1 MSKVLRRI
9 MLAVLVIA
17 GIIAGYRSIQD
28 STVPLDSLLAF
39 STAEDGYTILSWYDG
54 DHTVIAH
61 VGRNGSADKSIRFRT
76 ESGDSMYNIKGVASG
91 ARYT

>member
-28 STVPLDSLLAF
+28 STVPLDSLLDDNRRSKKIF
-39 STAEDGYTILSWYDG
+39 K
-54 DHTVIAH
+54 
-61 VGRNGSADKSIRFRT
+61 R
-76 ESGDSMYNIKGVASG
+76 
-91 ARYT
+91 

>member
-28 STVPLDSLLAF
+28 STVPW
-39 STAEDGYTILSWYDG
+39 ILFWHS
-54 DHTVIAH
+54 V
-61 VGRNGSADKSIRFRT
+61 RRRT
-76 ESGDSMYNIKGVASG
+76 DIQS
-91 ARYT
+91 